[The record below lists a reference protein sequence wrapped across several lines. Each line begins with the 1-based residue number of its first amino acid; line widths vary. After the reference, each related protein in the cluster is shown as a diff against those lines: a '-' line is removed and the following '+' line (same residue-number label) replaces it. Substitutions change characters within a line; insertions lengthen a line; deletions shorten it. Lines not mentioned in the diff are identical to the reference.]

1 MRGEFH
7 GLQRRVIDVNP
18 YAFYIHCFAHQLQLV
33 VVSVAKCCSSVTD
46 FFNYTTLIVNT
57 VNSSCKR
64 HDQLA
69 QEHHDNL
76 VHSLETGEIFSGR
89 GKNQATNLARPG
101 DTRWGSHHKTLCRL
115 QFMWKAVLEV
125 LENICED
132 GPSTQRTCAAGLL
145 KQMESFEFVFIM
157 HLVIKLLGKTNDL
170 SQCLQKKDQ
179 NIVRAIGLIG
189 ATLQKINEIRQNG
202 WEELFED
209 AKSFCL
215 QYNIIVPNMLDTTTA
230 RGHFRGRGGQ
240 LITYQ
245 HYFNHEIF
253 NVVLD
258 QLIVELNN
266 CFGERSTQLLKCIA
280 CVDPRNSFANF
291 DVDKLIELAQLYVAD
306 FTPYDCI
313 VLKDQLE
320 IFIVDMR
327 VDPNFINCNDLGDLA
342 VSMV

>member
-1 MRGEFH
+1 
-7 GLQRRVIDVNP
+7 
-18 YAFYIHCFAHQLQLV
+18 
-33 VVSVAKCCSSVTD
+33 
-46 FFNYTTLIVNT
+46 
-57 VNSSCKR
+57 
-64 HDQLA
+64 
-69 QEHHDNL
+69 
-76 VHSLETGEIFSGR
+76 
-89 GKNQATNLARPG
+89 
-101 DTRWGSHHKTLCRL
+101 
-115 QFMWKAVLEV
+115 
-125 LENICED
+125 
-132 GPSTQRTCAAGLL
+132 
-145 KQMESFEFVFIM
+145 MESFEFVFIM

-179 NIVRAIGLIG
+179 TIVHAVGLIG

-230 RGHFRGRGGQ
+230 RGHSRGRGGK

-266 CFGERSTQLLKCIA
+266 RFGERSTQLLKCIA
-280 CVDPRNSFANF
+280 CLDPRNSFANF
-291 DVDKLIELAQLYVAD
+291 DVDKLIELAKLYAAD
-306 FTPYDCI
+306 FTPFDCI

-327 VDPNFINCNDLGDLA
+327 VDPNFINYNDLGDLA
-342 VSMV
+342 VSMVQSDRHVVFPLVYCLIELVLVLPVATASVERVFSAMNIIKTELRNKTEDEWLNHHMVCYIERDIFASIEDAKILSYFQHMRNRKINLPRAAVLTYIHCKIYLMLHCNHLCNVIFFFAWFVGSGTRSTTLMITGGAD

>member
-18 YAFYIHCFAHQLQLV
+18 YAFYIHCFAHQLELV

-46 FFNYTTLIVNT
+46 FFNCTTLIVNT
-57 VNSSCKR
+57 VNASCKR

-157 HLVIKLLGKTNDL
+157 HLVIKLLGKSNDL

-179 NIVRAIGLIG
+179 NIVRVVGLIG

-240 LITYQ
+240 LISYQ

-253 NVVLD
+253 NVALD

-266 CFGERSTQLLKCIA
+266 LFGERSTQLLKCIA

-291 DVDKLIELAQLYVAD
+291 DVDKLIELAKLYVAD
-306 FTPYDCI
+306 FTPYNCI

>member
-1 MRGEFH
+1 
-7 GLQRRVIDVNP
+7 
-18 YAFYIHCFAHQLQLV
+18 
-33 VVSVAKCCSSVTD
+33 
-46 FFNYTTLIVNT
+46 
-57 VNSSCKR
+57 
-64 HDQLA
+64 
-69 QEHHDNL
+69 
-76 VHSLETGEIFSGR
+76 
-89 GKNQATNLARPG
+89 
-101 DTRWGSHHKTLCRL
+101 
-115 QFMWKAVLEV
+115 
-125 LENICED
+125 
-132 GPSTQRTCAAGLL
+132 
-145 KQMESFEFVFIM
+145 MESFEFVFIM

-179 NIVRAIGLIG
+179 NIIRAVGLIG

-230 RGHFRGRGGQ
+230 RGHFRGCGGQ